1 MKYLIP
7 AVLLAASLPVMAAK
21 PVASTK
27 APSAASYQTEADK
40 AAYGIGYFTGKANVQ
55 HLDSL
60 NVDAYVAG
68 FRDAYAKKSPI
79 MPEDELQAVLESF
92 RQKLM
97 AEASAKAQRV
107 TEENKQKADAYLAKH
122 GAEAGV
128 TTTASG
134 LQYEVLTQGNG
145 PKPKPTDMVKV
156 HYHGTLI
163 DGSVFDSSVQRGE
176 PASFQLDQ
184 VIDGW
189 VEGLQLMPVG
199 SKYRFTIP
207 PKLAYGEQGAGP
219 IPGNSVLV
227 FEVELL
233 NIEKPIS
240 DESAKASA
248 KKKK

>member
-1 MKYLIP
+1 MKYLFP

-21 PVASTK
+21 PVA
-27 APSAASYQTEADK
+27 PAASYKTEADK
-40 AAYGIGYFTGKANVQ
+40 AAYGIGYFTGKSNVQ
-55 HLDSL
+55 HLEAL

-68 FRDAYAKKSPI
+68 FRDAYAKKNPVMS
-79 MPEDELQAVLESF
+79 EDEMQATLESF

-97 AEASAKAQRV
+97 AEAATKAQQQV
-107 TEENKQKADAYLAKH
+107 EDNKKKAEAYLAKH
-122 GAEAGV
+122 GSEAGV
-128 TTTASG
+128 MTTASG

-145 PKPKPTDMVKV
+145 AKPKPTDMVKV

-163 DGSVFDSSVQRGE
+163 DGTVFDSSVQRGE

-189 VEGLQLMPVG
+189 VEGLQLMAVG

-207 PKLAYGEQGAGP
+207 PELAYGEQGAGP

-240 DESAKASA
+240 DEPAKPVSS

>member
-1 MKYLIP
+1 MKRVLP
-7 AVLLAASLPVMAAK
+7 AVLLAISLPALAAK
-21 PVASTK
+21 PAT
-27 APSAASYQTEADK
+27 APAAAYKTEADK

-55 HLDSL
+55 HLESL

-68 FRDAYAKKSPI
+68 FRDAYAKKSPV
-79 MPEDELQAVLESF
+79 MSEEELQAVLESF
-92 RQKLM
+92 KQKLA
-97 AEASAKAQRV
+97 AEAMAKAEQQAAA
-107 TEENKQKADAYLAKH
+107 NKQKADEYLAKH
-122 GAEAGV
+122 GKEPGV

-134 LQYEVLTQGNG
+134 LQYEVLTTGSG
-145 PKPKPTDMVKV
+145 AKPKPTDIVKV

-176 PASFQLDQ
+176 PASFQIDQ

-199 SKYRFTIP
+199 SKYRLTIP
-207 PKLAYGEQGAGP
+207 PALAYGDQGAGP
-219 IPGNSVLV
+219 IPPNSVLV

-233 NIEKPIS
+233 NIEKPVR
-240 DESAKASA
+240 EEPVPASS